1 MITYLGSYP
10 ASCQFL
16 FKQQL
21 HCYPQSTVSKHDI
34 YTFLSFFSSEQLAID
49 QRVRTLFVD
58 RVCFALNRVVN
69 KDPGRERGIESW
81 TRNRVE
87 NNEHSVTTDKMRTQW
102 NKKYEIRIRLKST
115 THSFRRR
122 PRANNNRK
130 TITLPNPKIY
140 YGMHHANYPFR
151 FEHVP
156 TLWHSLSK
164 TLQKRTQDTRETI
177 ASHSLLATYF
187 RFTNSL
193 YGDPSEFR
201 MTMFVMVVRTLLCQM
216 IAKSYVS
223 FPSFGS
229 VRLLWDTSS
238 VRRVTAWLEDTER
251 HREQVTH
258 YVETPILVVQH
269 RFLRSHTQRGLAD
282 NPRWRVWRSNRQK
295 KNQLRDRVQPLDK
308 RERCEARDEGV
319 ARVRCS
325 WRENG
330 GEGSPGSA
338 ALSLYARN
346 NILMKE
352 RPDSEVPTSGRAAEL
367 LASPPLRGR
376 PLPPLHNTGD
386 GRMCSVSRLSPPFVS
401 LTH

>member
-1 MITYLGSYP
+1 
-10 ASCQFL
+10 
-16 FKQQL
+16 
-21 HCYPQSTVSKHDI
+21 
-34 YTFLSFFSSEQLAID
+34 
-49 QRVRTLFVD
+49 
-58 RVCFALNRVVN
+58 
-69 KDPGRERGIESW
+69 
-81 TRNRVE
+81 
-87 NNEHSVTTDKMRTQW
+87 
-102 NKKYEIRIRLKST
+102 
-115 THSFRRR
+115 
-122 PRANNNRK
+122 
-130 TITLPNPKIY
+130 
-140 YGMHHANYPFR
+140 
-151 FEHVP
+151 
-156 TLWHSLSK
+156 
-164 TLQKRTQDTRETI
+164 
-177 ASHSLLATYF
+177 
-187 RFTNSL
+187 
-193 YGDPSEFR
+193 
-201 MTMFVMVVRTLLCQM
+201 MVVRTLLCRM

-251 HREQVTH
+251 DREQVTH

-376 PLPPLHNTGD
+376 PLPPLHDTGTAECAPYRD
-386 GRMCSVSRLSPPFVS
+386 YPHHSSHHHTKPRPRTPLRLKHRSSCAAVIVGESGRGLMLRRGVASPTLDAALTLPGGGACWAVLPPRPESLPLLLSAVAAGQRQRCRDSAEAENDSAETPGTPGGGRDASRCSCLATSRISFR
-401 LTH
+401 

>member
-1 MITYLGSYP
+1 
-10 ASCQFL
+10 
-16 FKQQL
+16 
-21 HCYPQSTVSKHDI
+21 
-34 YTFLSFFSSEQLAID
+34 
-49 QRVRTLFVD
+49 
-58 RVCFALNRVVN
+58 
-69 KDPGRERGIESW
+69 
-81 TRNRVE
+81 
-87 NNEHSVTTDKMRTQW
+87 
-102 NKKYEIRIRLKST
+102 
-115 THSFRRR
+115 
-122 PRANNNRK
+122 
-130 TITLPNPKIY
+130 
-140 YGMHHANYPFR
+140 
-151 FEHVP
+151 
-156 TLWHSLSK
+156 
-164 TLQKRTQDTRETI
+164 
-177 ASHSLLATYF
+177 
-187 RFTNSL
+187 
-193 YGDPSEFR
+193 
-201 MTMFVMVVRTLLCQM
+201 MFVMVVCTLLRRM

-238 VRRVTAWLEDTER
+238 ARRVTAWLEDTER
-251 HREQVTH
+251 DREQVTH

-295 KNQLRDRVQPLDK
+295 KNQLRDRVQPLDN
-308 RERCEARDEGV
+308 RERYEARDEGV

-376 PLPPLHNTGD
+376 PLPPLHDTGTAECAPCPDYPHHSSHHHTKPRSRAPHAASTAASAPPWQWGKLGVVLRCDGAWPHRPWMLRWRCLVGELAELFSHHDPSLYPYYSAWSWPAKDSAATTAQKPRTTLLRHRERRVGVETRVAAPALQLPGYLSGKLSSPRGRLSSASSLALPLRSLARPDVSSARLDRRSRISD
-386 GRMCSVSRLSPPFVS
+386 GRRRR
-401 LTH
+401 